1 MTNYDEMSLEEL
13 EALKASR
20 VKAKLAAEL
29 MAEDEAQKAQEQE
42 EFKQKIIEEYK
53 NSVHKEDSVAKI
65 SLNTDLGTSKAVK
78 VNQYAEWFKKEV
90 PKYHTYESLGRDTWD
105 FTNSDSGCDTTVSSW
120 SPNETYAR
128 MIWTGM
134 YEESK
139 LMKVAVKGLDIQKG
153 AGLDVTIRAIGKFG
167 DPSNVAACE
176 CISCSSAA
184 LTNYN
189 VTLEQYG
196 ISTEIC
202 EEDVWDVGEEYRS
215 KMLFAL
221 GKTWGNYF
229 DSLIYAQLETATPG
243 YTSSIASTAWDCTP
257 SLSGSCCSDSV
268 LVALYN
274 AIDDVITQMRVAN
287 YDPDYIIIHP
297 TISRMFR
304 AFSGVAPVFLEPVVM
319 DNNGKL
325 KSILGVSVIEYNSA
339 NTCTEGDAGG
349 SEEVVI
355 IIDSSRAVGAV
366 FGKHPTLESDR
377 NIDCNSTTYAMWA
390 FFGTAELD
398 TNAIGHVQVTG

>member
-1 MTNYDEMSLEEL
+1 MTLEEL

-20 VKAKLAAEL
+20 LKAKLAAEL
-29 MAEDEAQKAQEQE
+29 AAEDAEVAAKEQE
-42 EFKQKIIEEYK
+42 DYKQKIIEEYK
-53 NSVHKEDSVAKI
+53 NSIKSEDMSAK
-65 SLNTDLGTSKAVK
+65 LNIASDTMTSKK
-78 VNQYAEWFKKEV
+78 EEVNVYAEWFKKEV

-105 FTNSDSGCDTTVSSW
+105 FTNSDSSCDTTVSSW

-134 YEESK
+134 YEEAK
-139 LMKVAVKGLDIQKG
+139 LMKVAVKGIDIQKG

-221 GKTWGNYF
+221 GKTWANYF

-274 AIDDVITQMRVAN
+274 AIDDVVTQMRVAN

-319 DNNGKL
+319 DNNGRL
-325 KSILGVSVIEYNSA
+325 KSILGIEVIEYNSA

-349 SEEVVI
+349 NEEVAI

-398 TNAIGHVQVTG
+398 TNAIGHVQVSG